1 VVRGR
6 SAYRLPESVRTA
18 PPSRSYVV
26 EAARSRRA
34 DMAAEAK
41 KFTREEVAAS
51 DGKTS
56 HRFIIDNYVYDVS
69 KFLDEHP
76 GGHEVLVNVVGKD
89 ATEDFEDIGHS
100 LDAKD
105 LMKKFRIGELEAR
118 TKLSASLTLG
128 SSRWSSG
135 SSSPFSTPTY
145 SASPP
150 RHRFGAA

>member
-1 VVRGR
+1 
-6 SAYRLPESVRTA
+6 
-18 PPSRSYVV
+18 
-26 EAARSRRA
+26 
-34 DMAAEAK
+34 MAAEAK

-105 LMKKFRIGELEAR
+105 LMKKFRIGELVAEQRSGRDASKR
-118 TKLSASLTLG
+118 QVNWSAS
-128 SSRWSSG
+128 
-135 SSSPFSTPTY
+135 
-145 SASPP
+145 
-150 RHRFGAA
+150 GAAGGEDEAVSFINSWKFPVVLGLLVTVLYTYLFG